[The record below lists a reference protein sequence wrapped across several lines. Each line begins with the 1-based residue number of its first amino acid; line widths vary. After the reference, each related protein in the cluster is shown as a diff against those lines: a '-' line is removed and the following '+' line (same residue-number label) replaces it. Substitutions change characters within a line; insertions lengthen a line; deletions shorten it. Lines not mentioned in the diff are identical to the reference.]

1 MINQTM
7 LVGRVV
13 REPEVRE
20 TENGKKVTNVTLAVS
35 RSFKNADGE
44 YETDFIDCTL
54 WSGVAE
60 NTAEYC
66 RAGDIIGIRGRIQ
79 TRMIENEDG
88 TMTKRQE
95 VVADK
100 VTFLSSAK
108 QKETETNLE
117 EEPVM
122 A

>member
-1 MINQTM
+1 
-7 LVGRVV
+7 
-13 REPEVRE
+13 
-20 TENGKKVTNVTLAVS
+20 
-35 RSFKNADGE
+35 
-44 YETDFIDCTL
+44 
-54 WSGVAE
+54 
-60 NTAEYC
+60 
-66 RAGDIIGIRGRIQ
+66 
-79 TRMIENEDG
+79 MIENEDG